1 MEKSRKT
8 LKFLSEII
16 LIFLTFSI
24 IRTILEVFLVK
35 INIDG
40 VPNSA
45 IIVAKIIL
53 CVLYLVIFA
62 PQIYV
67 GVKGI
72 KVSNKPDSSRAH
84 ITWAVIF
91 IVFSVLATVSAVVD
105 IINVVDVAEN
115 IFVLIDSVIDFVL
128 YFFYVKAAKQVLAA
142 A

>member
-1 MEKSRKT
+1 MKQKFDIITSTCVPLPLENVDTDQIIPARF
-8 LKFLSEII
+8 LKATTRE
-16 LIFLTFSI
+16 
-24 IRTILEVFLVK
+24 
-35 INIDG
+35 
-40 VPNSA
+40 
-45 IIVAKIIL
+45 
-53 CVLYLVIFA
+53 
-62 PQIYV
+62 
-67 GVKGI
+67 
-72 KVSNKPDSSRAH
+72 